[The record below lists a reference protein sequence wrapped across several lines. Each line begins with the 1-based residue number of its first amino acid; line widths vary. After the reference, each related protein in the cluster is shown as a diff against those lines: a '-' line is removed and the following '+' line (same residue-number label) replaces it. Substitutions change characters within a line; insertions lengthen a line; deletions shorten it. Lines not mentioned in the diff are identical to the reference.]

1 MLERKIKI
9 TENNILIMSSGIK
22 DFVSGVAIDEVNI
35 FDIRINP
42 LRRFEF
48 LVIIE
53 SAIRNGRQLAQFGV
67 NSATIN
73 DIVRNKEFKH
83 TINSADLVHIDG
95 MSVVWALRSF
105 GYTVPERV
113 ATPDLAD
120 DILAMANRERMS
132 IFLFGAQENILS
144 LCRKNIE
151 KKFPN
156 IVIAG
161 SRNGYYRPEE
171 EKDIFDLINKA
182 NPDILFL
189 GMSSPKKE
197 LFFESYRHRLEAR
210 YILGVG
216 GYFDIKSGLI
226 RRAPR
231 WMQDTGLEWL
241 FRLMQEP
248 RRLWKRYLIGIF
260 QFFWLV
266 TKEKLRRIFK
276 RKRE

>member
-1 MLERKIKI
+1 LLNQRKKRVQY
-9 TENNILIMSSGIK
+9 IMSTDFKNITGVK
-22 DFVSGVAIDEVNI
+22 DIDEVHVFN
-35 FDIRINP
+35 IRINP
-42 LRRFEF
+42 LTRSAFMS
-48 LVIIE
+48 IIE
-53 SAIRNGRQLAQFGV
+53 NSIRNGKQIAQFGV

-73 DIVRNKEFKH
+73 DIVRNEEFRH
-83 TINSADLVHIDG
+83 TINNADLVHIDG

-120 DILAMANRERMS
+120 DILAMADRERMS
-132 IFLFGAQENILS
+132 IFLFGAQQDTLS
-144 LCRKNIE
+144 LCQKNIAV
-151 KKFPN
+151 KFPN
-156 IVIAG
+156 LVITG
-161 SRNGYYRPEE
+161 SRNGYYKPEE
-171 EKDIFDLINKA
+171 EEGIFDLINQAK
-182 NPDILFL
+182 PDILLL

-216 GYFDIKSGLI
+216 GYFDIMSGLI
-226 RRAPR
+226 RRAPH

-266 TKEKLRRIFK
+266 TKEKFRRAFNQK
-276 RKRE
+276 TS

>member
-1 MLERKIKI
+1 MSPGFTNINAEGRLE
-9 TENNILIMSSGIK
+9 
-22 DFVSGVAIDEVNI
+22 EVVI
-35 FDIRINP
+35 FNIRINP
-42 LRRFEF
+42 LRRSEF
-48 LVIIE
+48 LSIIE
-53 SAIRNGRQLAQFGV
+53 KSIKSGRQLAQFGV

-73 DIVRNKEFKH
+73 DIVRSDEFRL
-83 TINSADLVHIDG
+83 TINNADLVHIDG

-105 GYTVPERV
+105 GYSVPERV
-113 ATPDLAD
+113 ATPDLAE
-120 DILAMANRERMS
+120 DILAMADRERMS
-132 IFLFGAQENILS
+132 VFLFGAQEDILS

-151 KKFPN
+151 DKYPN

-171 EKDIFDLINKA
+171 EKNIFELINKA
-182 NPDILFL
+182 KPDILFL

-197 LFFESYRHRLEAR
+197 LFFESYRHKLEAK

-216 GYFDIKSGLI
+216 GYFDIISGQI

-266 TKEKLRRIFK
+266 MKEKIRRAFI
-276 RKRE
+276 RKKK